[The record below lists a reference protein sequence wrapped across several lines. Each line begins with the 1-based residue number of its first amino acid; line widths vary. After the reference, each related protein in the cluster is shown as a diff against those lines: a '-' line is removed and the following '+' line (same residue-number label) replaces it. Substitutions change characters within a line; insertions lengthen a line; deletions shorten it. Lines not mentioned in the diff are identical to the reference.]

1 MRGCGSAMQ
10 RWPGRATASTI
21 DRPGARPHTSAMA
34 RKPSEEPSPVADFE
48 ASLDQLEQL
57 VDKME
62 HGEMSLE
69 ESLAA
74 YERGVGLYRRCQSAL
89 EQAELR
95 VRLLSDP
102 GNPDSAEPFAGIP
115 SPDT

>member
-1 MRGCGSAMQ
+1 MV
-10 RWPGRATASTI
+10 
-21 DRPGARPHTSAMA
+21 
-34 RKPSEEPSPVADFE
+34 RKPANEPSPVADFE

-74 YERGVGLYRRCQSAL
+74 YERGVGLYRRCQQAL

-95 VRLLSDP
+95 VRLLTDP
-102 GNPDSAEPFAGIP
+102 DAPERAEPFPGLADGEA
-115 SPDT
+115 